1 MWATTRSGT
10 ATFCIKTWLSLRLAF
25 SRAIRILRLSY
36 MGIFDGN
43 DRTPRGRSWGACK
56 VRLILVETSSRCLP
70 KRSCCSFT
78 QFFFF
83 SRLPSTCKSKDTM
96 VKRGPPYEDDPD
108 CQYIV
113 IDSPWVWSG
122 CQNKAGNKR
131 DREFF
136 NWVAVWLSFML
147 NPRVWPEELYYQSTV
162 CTIYSISA

>member
-1 MWATTRSGT
+1 MSRFLSCHTNTRVVFYGTFLIELIGRLEDGVWA
-10 ATFCIKTWLSLRLAF
+10 
-25 SRAIRILRLSY
+25 
-36 MGIFDGN
+36 
-43 DRTPRGRSWGACK
+43 
-56 VRLILVETSSRCLP
+56 LP
-70 KRSCCSFT
+70 KPDGFSSKHHHAVCSIVRAAHPRVFPH
-78 QFFFF
+78 QE
-83 SRLPSTCKSKDTM
+83 SLSISKIKYKM

-147 NPRVWPEELYYQSTV
+147 SPRIFPEELYYQSTV
-162 CTIYSISA
+162 CTIYSISARGEAGRAD